1 MFVILVYDVNQ
12 KRVQKVMKKCRGYL
26 HHVQRSVFE
35 GNLTESQLKRLKNEL
50 MDLINVKTDAITI
63 YTVGSMRYSAK
74 ESIGAFHEISPIL

>member
-35 GNLTESQLKRLKNEL
+35 GNLTESQLKKLKNEL

-63 YTVGSMRYSAK
+63 YTVGSMRYSTK
-74 ESIGAFHEISPIL
+74 ESIGAFQEITPIL